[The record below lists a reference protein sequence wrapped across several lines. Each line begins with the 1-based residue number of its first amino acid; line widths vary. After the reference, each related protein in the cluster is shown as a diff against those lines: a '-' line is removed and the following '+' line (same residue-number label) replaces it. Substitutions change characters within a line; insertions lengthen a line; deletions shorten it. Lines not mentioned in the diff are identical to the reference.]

1 MNRRLWMHIGTSVA
15 TFSIGVLL
23 VIVWTLLLENN
34 TLRLVVNNKLNCH

>member
-1 MNRRLWMHIGTSVA
+1 MNRRLWTHIGTFVA